1 MRLCY
6 HGCKKLCNQYGL
18 ACIKSYEENEMIITV
33 FNLRS
38 NATSPTARPDATKV
52 QRWLSACPQE
62 EEADEEDEGVSE
74 RGC

>member
-1 MRLCY
+1 
-6 HGCKKLCNQYGL
+6 
-18 ACIKSYEENEMIITV
+18 MIITV